1 MPTGVE
7 AGLICYTTGIIA
19 EDFCCCCFM
28 NVQMA
33 YESAIVFVCP
43 FHLKCY
49 IVYWT
54 WTLVLQPGKLS
65 GHEAAMHVYIKDG
78 LHE

>member
-1 MPTGVE
+1 MT
-7 AGLICYTTGIIA
+7 
-19 EDFCCCCFM
+19 
-28 NVQMA
+28 
-33 YESAIVFVCP
+33 SVFVCP

-65 GHEAAMHVYIKDG
+65 DHEAAMHVYIKDG